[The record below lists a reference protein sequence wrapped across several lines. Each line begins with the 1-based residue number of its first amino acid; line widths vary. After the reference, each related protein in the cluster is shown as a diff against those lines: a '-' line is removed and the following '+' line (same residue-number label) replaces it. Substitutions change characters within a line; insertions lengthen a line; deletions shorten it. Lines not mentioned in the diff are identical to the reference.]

1 MMTIHAM
8 MQERIAD
15 IDHLRANGREGG
27 CAPLFE
33 GRTEGVQGADR
44 SFKGERA
51 GKADGQ
57 PSKNTPSKERG
68 RQGQRQRGMAGM
80 NHSIVSAAAVA
91 TKPSAATITFH
102 L

>member
-51 GKADGQ
+51 GKADG
-57 PSKNTPSKERG
+57 
-68 RQGQRQRGMAGM
+68 
-80 NHSIVSAAAVA
+80 
-91 TKPSAATITFH
+91 
-102 L
+102 